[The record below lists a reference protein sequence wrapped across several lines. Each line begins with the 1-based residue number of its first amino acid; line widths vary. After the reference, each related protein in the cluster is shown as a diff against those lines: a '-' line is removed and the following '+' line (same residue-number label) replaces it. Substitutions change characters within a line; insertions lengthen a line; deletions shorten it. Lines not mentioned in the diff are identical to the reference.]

1 MPAYP
6 AVPND
11 MFNPEFEV
19 YRGFW
24 MISWFIEQFAAKDKV
39 DAAEEGVC
47 IERYLDDKIKD
58 IEAGSGGLIL
68 QPFWTPGITNPNAT
82 QHYRLFGFPY
92 ALSFVSCHN
101 RGHLLRAVPRAR

>member
-1 MPAYP
+1 
-6 AVPND
+6 
-11 MFNPEFEV
+11 
-19 YRGFW
+19 

-68 QPFWTPGITNPNAT
+68 QPFG
-82 QHYRLFGFPY
+82 
-92 ALSFVSCHN
+92 
-101 RGHLLRAVPRAR
+101 LRASRTRTRAAQL

>member
-1 MPAYP
+1 
-6 AVPND
+6 
-11 MFNPEFEV
+11 
-19 YRGFW
+19 

-68 QPFWTPGITNPNAT
+68 QPFWTPGITNPNASGAII
-82 QHYRLFGFPY
+82 GF
-92 ALSFVSCHN
+92 SDSIRVIIVSRHN

>member
-47 IERYLDDKIKD
+47 IERYLDDKIKN
-58 IEAGSGGLIL
+58 IEAGSGGLI
-68 QPFWTPGITNPNAT
+68 F
-82 QHYRLFGFPY
+82 YSRFG
-92 ALSFVSCHN
+92 
-101 RGHLLRAVPRAR
+101 LRASRTRMRAAQL